1 VYGAQLSAR
10 GLKVERQV
18 PVGIRYKD
26 LTLDEG
32 MRLDLLVE
40 DAVII
45 ELKAVASDI
54 DLFKAQILTYMKLTK
69 KRLGYLINFN
79 VPLIKDGID
88 RMILRF

>member
-1 VYGAQLSAR
+1 MYGAQLSAR